1 MEEELR
7 KELVKCMKILHSRGL
22 ISGIGGNASVKL
34 NKNEV
39 LITPSGVFK
48 AKIHPS
54 EIVKIDM
61 DGNVLEGCLKPSR
74 EEELH
79 LAIYKVRPDVN
90 AIIHAHNPF
99 TIGIVLAGK
108 KIEPINYEA
117 WTLFKDTPILE
128 FKIPGSKELA
138 NLVAQ
143 NIKSKPAVILQN
155 HGVVAVGRT
164 LTEALYIT
172 ETLEEI
178 SIMMFVAHCLGGAK
192 LIPKEYLKE

>member
-1 MEEELR
+1 
-7 KELVKCMKILHSRGL
+7 
-22 ISGIGGNASVKL
+22 
-34 NKNEV
+34 
-39 LITPSGVFK
+39 
-48 AKIHPS
+48 
-54 EIVKIDM
+54 
-61 DGNVLEGCLKPSR
+61 
-74 EEELH
+74 
-79 LAIYKVRPDVN
+79 
-90 AIIHAHNPF
+90 
-99 TIGIVLAGK
+99 
-108 KIEPINYEA
+108 
-117 WTLFKDTPILE
+117 E